1 MPVFPTPAPIDL
13 AIHLPVGII
22 AVVAADRDDTAVTVS
37 PTNPDRAVDRR
48 GAEETRVEF
57 DGSRLTVTGPK
68 PRFSVIGPSESVDV
82 RVELPTGSRLTAEIS
97 VGGVRTEGRLGATR
111 VKASTGAVDL
121 DLLAGRWRG
130 RMAELHRTERRRD

>member
-22 AVVAADRDDTAVTVS
+22 EVVAADRDDTAVTVS

-68 PRFSVIGPSESVDV
+68 PRGTRTRTVTES
-82 RVELPTGSRLTAEIS
+82 PTA
-97 VGGVRTEGRLGATR
+97 GA
-111 VKASTGAVDL
+111 AV
-121 DLLAGRWRG
+121 A
-130 RMAELHRTERRRD
+130 T